1 MHKIN
6 LKTFIGLLCSSL
18 IILLI
23 MNISVA
29 LLQETDHVSKLDR
42 NANHRY
48 LVSTLSDQD
57 LNLNNQVF
65 EFENWVSS
73 TTQNYPDLHSWG
85 GIIAW
90 IPFYAYVII
99 LGLLGLTNFNC
110 IVDQVDFAQAL
121 SAIICFVIVFIN
133 LTKIQKTI
141 GIKKNTGLLLG
152 IFFISTPGWWYILIE
167 PSGSYLAYMAL
178 LSLILFYLLSLKL
191 ENLMPYNWFL
201 LGMLSYILVAIKNF
215 GYFLFIGIFVYVL
228 YLKIKKLI
236 TSKNYIFYI
245 TGSIIVGFLEILNS
259 KIKYGNVVTI
269 FSFLKDNFFEVAYKK
284 LIIYDS
290 MFGTSGIIYRF
301 PIYLLSFYGLASLNY
316 KIFFVKNSVGYKK
329 YLLLALSLALIGNYF
344 LSINYWYPE
353 KNFLGAGIFESQI
366 LWALGLVY
374 FFSENR
380 WPTFKI
386 IFVSCSL
393 AWSLVFMMTYY
404 VDRNIYDTQINLDYF
419 KVIFNIISIDIELI
433 INNYKES
440 FKFSFFWFPAI
451 FFILFFIYQ
460 ANIDDRKWKI
470 FNTKL
475 AVYIGSSFLL
485 ISALNIY
492 RHFQPQEQITRLQE
506 KVITTDSLYLFS
518 YKDYMSFL
526 EANYILATKSNKKER
541 LLVLREKINNY
552 NEVILSHFKK
562 APELLTTDDP
572 MPIGSILKNK
582 AKYAVINHQ
591 KKICKSYSD

>member
-1 MHKIN
+1 M
-6 LKTFIGLLCSSL
+6 KTFIGLLCSSL

-29 LLQETDHVSKLDR
+29 LLQETDHVGKLDR

-48 LVSTLSDQD
+48 LVSALSDQD

-65 EFENWVSS
+65 KFENWVSS

-99 LGLLGLTNFNC
+99 LGFLGLTNFNC

-121 SAIICFVIVFIN
+121 AAIVCFVIVFIN
-133 LTKIQKTI
+133 IIKIQKIT

-167 PSGSYLAYMAL
+167 PSGSYLAYLAV
-178 LSLILFYLLSLKL
+178 LSLILFYLLSLEL
-191 ENLMPYNWFL
+191 ENLKPYNWFL

-215 GYFLFIGIFVYVL
+215 GYFVFIGIFIYVL
-228 YLKIKKLI
+228 YLKVKKFI
-236 TSKNYIFYI
+236 TSKDYIFYI
-245 TGSIIVGFLEILNS
+245 TGSIIVGGLEILNS
-259 KIKYGNVVTI
+259 KIKYGNVITI
-269 FSFLKDNFFEVAYKK
+269 YSYIKDNFFEVAYKRF
-284 LIIYDS
+284 IIYDS
-290 MFGTSGIIYRF
+290 LFGSSGIIYRF
-301 PIYLLSFYGLASLNY
+301 PIYLLSFFGLAALNY

-353 KNFLGAGIFESQI
+353 KNFLGAGIFEGQI
-366 LWALGLVY
+366 LLALGLVY

-380 WPTFKI
+380 WPAFKT

-404 VDRNIYDTQINLDYF
+404 VDRNIYDAQINLDYF

-440 FKFSFFWFPAI
+440 FKFSFFWLPAI
-451 FFILFFIYQ
+451 LFVLFFIYQ
-460 ANIDDRKWKI
+460 AIIDDRKWKI

-475 AVYIGSSFLL
+475 SVYIGSSFLL

-492 RHFQPQEQITRLQE
+492 RHFQPQAQMIRLQE
-506 KVITTDSLYLFS
+506 SIVTTDSIKLFS

-526 EANYILATKSNKKER
+526 EANYISATKSNKKEQS
-541 LLVLREKINNY
+541 LVLREKINSY
-552 NEVILSHFKK
+552 NKAILSHFKK
-562 APELLTTDDP
+562 APELLTSENP
-572 MPIGSILKNK
+572 IPIGSILKNK
-582 AKYAVINHQ
+582 TKYNAINQQ
-591 KKICKSYSD
+591 KKFCAIYSE